1 MKARQSIAHRGETL
15 YQLLAHDDRRLGQA
29 ERNSTDSFREAGT
42 SARVTGS
49 KPNLGKN
56 RSAVVVSRKTVS
68 TPRSRAI
75 RKAASVS
82 WWPSVLPRNARSTAR
97 LHRGALEE
105 EAERFLGDA
114 GLTDKA
120 VLAQI
125 DGRFMSAFVRARK
138 PLY

>member
-82 WWPSVLPRNARSTAR
+82 WWPSVLPRTPDRQQGCIAVHSKKT
-97 LHRGALEE
+97 
-105 EAERFLGDA
+105 AERFLGDA